1 MTLQEE
7 IEKKEREIFE
17 KAEKA
22 FNNKIPA
29 NIVDTGVI
37 LSDKEKDFVETA
49 LKEFQVL
56 SKEEQERFVE
66 EVLKTPETTDNSL
79 SAYILVE

>member
-17 KAEKA
+17 KAEKD
-22 FNNKIPA
+22 FNNKVPA
-29 NIVDTGVI
+29 SIIDTGII

-56 SKEEQERFVE
+56 SKEEQESFVE
-66 EVLKTPETTDNSL
+66 EVLKISESIDDNL

>member
-22 FNNKIPA
+22 FNNKIPV
-29 NIVDTGVI
+29 NIPDAGVI
-37 LSDKEKDFVETA
+37 LSDKEKKFVEVA
-49 LKEFQVL
+49 FKEFQAL
-56 SKEEQERFVE
+56 SKEEQENFVE
-66 EVLKTPETTDNSL
+66 EILKDSEITDNNL
-79 SAYILVE
+79 SAYISIE

>member
-29 NIVDTGVI
+29 SIIDTGII

-49 LKEFQVL
+49 LKEFQAL
-56 SKEEQERFVE
+56 SKEEQENFVE
-66 EVLKTPETTDNSL
+66 EILKDSEITDNNL
-79 SAYILVE
+79 SAYISIE

>member
-17 KAEKA
+17 KAEKD

-29 NIVDTGVI
+29 SIIDTGII

-49 LKEFQVL
+49 LKEFQAL
-56 SKEEQERFVE
+56 SKEEQESFVE
-66 EVLKTPETTDNSL
+66 EVLKAPETIDNSL
-79 SAYILVE
+79 SAYIISE